1 MSVAIA
7 TMGLFIPAVGGGGV
21 TIDNGSA
28 PYEYGGGILPG
39 TVPSP
44 KRLKVNVSFLEVN
57 KTINERKLEISP
69 IKVIL

>member
-7 TMGLFIPAVGGGGV
+7 TMGKYCNSSQFGSEDGGSTPYAYGGGV
-21 TIDNGSA
+21 I
-28 PYEYGGGILPG
+28 PG
-39 TVPSP
+39 TLPEL

-57 KTINERKLEISP
+57 KNIHEQKLEISP